1 MKHVANFRSLIFFGL
16 SAAFIVIR
24 FWGLTGSCLWFDEIF
39 GVHAATQPFG
49 SLLSFVARDLIH
61 PPLFY
66 ILLKLWIMIGGES
79 LLWLRLLPVVFSIVA
94 LVPFFLLCRELKLK
108 WQAIA
113 AALFLIAVNGSLI
126 KYSQEVRMY
135 SLLLCISLFSI
146 WLFARFL
153 NRGKNIWLLTAV
165 NVLLVYTHYAGW
177 FVVAAEVTAVL
188 LMQRIKIVQI
198 AKMAGIVLV
207 SFLPWVYAICNS
219 GSIKAIEQ
227 NIGWV
232 ERPGLRVL
240 GRFVLALVEPFYQAA
255 SSVDVYSVYKVSVPV
270 AVLVVGAMAVYL
282 LSREEN
288 REEQMNIKLLAV
300 LIIVPAVLS
309 FLISWLSPFS
319 IWGTRH
325 LIIVFVPFLILC
337 ATAVTELSGLV
348 RTTVLTLLVLFAV
361 YGFAIQVGRER
372 PEHIWCAWEGMAK
385 ELGAGDVYVFEDL
398 VAYHVWFATRGT
410 EINVTKIN
418 GTGVKEDPAY
428 FLPRGFDGVRTA
440 TVEEVEEPEI
450 WVLFRAEKWDIVEPP
465 LSGFLSRGYTIE
477 ERKMREADGMKAF
490 LVKLKKE
497 AAK

>member
-1 MKHVANFRSLIFFGL
+1 MNYRSFIFFGL

-24 FWGLTGSCLWFDEIF
+24 FWGLTASCLWFDEIF
-39 GVHAATQPFG
+39 GVHVATQPFG
-49 SLLSFVARDLIH
+49 GLLSFVARDLIH

-66 ILLKLWIMIGGES
+66 VLLKFWITIGGES
-79 LLWLRLLPVVFSIVA
+79 LLWLRLFPLLFSILA
-94 LVPFFLLCRELKLK
+94 LVPFFLLSRELKLK

-146 WLFARFL
+146 WLFSRFL
-153 NRGKNIWLLTAV
+153 NRGKNIWILTAV

-177 FVVAAEVTAVL
+177 FVVTAEVTAVL

-198 AKMAGIVLV
+198 AKMAGIILV
-207 SFLPWVYAICNS
+207 GFLPWVYAIWNS
-219 GSIKAIEQ
+219 GSTNAIEQ
-227 NIGWV
+227 NIGWI
-232 ERPGLRVL
+232 ERPGLRL
-240 GRFVLALVEPFYQAA
+240 AGRFVLALVEPFYYTATSA
-255 SSVDVYSVYKVSVPV
+255 DVYSEYKVSMPV
-270 AVLVVGAMAVYL
+270 AVLVVGAIGVYL
-282 LSREEN
+282 LTREREEGIN
-288 REEQMNIKLLAV
+288 LKLLSV
-300 LIIVPAVLS
+300 LILVPAVLS

-348 RTTVLTLLVLFAV
+348 RTTVLTLLVLFSA
-361 YGFAIQVGRER
+361 YGFAIQAGREK
-372 PEHIWCAWEGMAK
+372 PQHIWCAWEGMAK
-385 ELGAGDVYVFEDL
+385 EVTTRDVYVFEDL
-398 VAYHVWFATRGT
+398 VAYHVWLATRGG
-410 EINVTKIN
+410 EINVTKIS

-440 TVEEVEEPEI
+440 TVEEVAESEI
-450 WVLFRAEKWDIVEPP
+450 WVLFRAEKWDILEPP

-497 AAK
+497 TAM